1 MLIGHVNAKEDLAVK
16 TESTLETRETPG
28 ESKVGQ
34 NVVLGSVPGF
44 HDFLAKF
51 ALPSSPTGLQFTVR
65 VQSLNCLFL
74 DDNLD

>member
-1 MLIGHVNAKEDLAVK
+1 MLVGHVNAKKDLAVK
-16 TESTLETRETPG
+16 TESTLEAREPPREG
-28 ESKVGQ
+28 KVCQ

-65 VQSLNCLFL
+65 VQSLNSLFL
-74 DDNLD
+74 DHNLD